1 MVTRNSIRSRGG
13 LFASLFCAVLLAG
26 CATGPPPGDADAKAS
41 YDEAN
46 DPLEPMNR
54 GLFEVY
60 QFTDDIA
67 IKPLALMYH
76 LLVPPEPRRGVR
88 NFLSNLRAP
97 VNLANDLLQGKIDR
111 AYVTAQRFALNST
124 LGIAGVMDVANDYFD
139 IKGHKEDFGQTLAVW
154 GSVDGPYIMLP
165 LLGPTS
171 PRDLVGLV
179 VDSLLDPLGYFVA
192 SEALIGRTFAR
203 GIDERERVIDA
214 LDEIERTSLDFY
226 ATFRSLYRQRRADEI
241 RDGEP
246 APAVPVPTFVI
257 DEFEEPDSERVTL
270 VN

>member
-1 MVTRNSIRSRGG
+1 MVTKDSIRSRGG
-13 LFASLFCAVLLAG
+13 LFAALFCAVLLAG

-60 QFTDDIA
+60 KFTDDIL
-67 IKPLALMYH
+67 IKPLALMFR
-76 LLVPPEPRRGVR
+76 LLLPPEPRRGVR

-97 VNLANDLLQGKIDR
+97 VNFANDLLQGKVDR
-111 AYVTAQRFALNST
+111 AYVTFQRFAVNTT
-124 LGIAGVMDVANDYFD
+124 LGIGGVMDIAADFD

-165 LLGPTS
+165 LLGPTN

-179 VDSLLDPLGYFVA
+179 MDGFIDPLGYFVA
-192 SEALIGRTFAR
+192 SEALLGRTFAR
-203 GIDERERVIDA
+203 GIDERERVVDA
-214 LDEIERTSLDFY
+214 LDEIERSSLDLY
-226 ATFRSLYRQRRADEI
+226 ATYRTLYRQRRDDEI
-241 RDGEP
+241 RDGEL
-246 APAVPVPTFVI
+246 APVVPVPSFVI
-257 DEFEEPDSERVTL
+257 DEFEEPDDSKRITL